1 MTNDCN
7 TLDISKMIK
16 IPLKSPND
24 QNTLVKMQ
32 KITKTPPKLPNYSKY
47 LEIFKMIKILQKPS
61 KYSQKIEAPS
71 IPLVRKHVSI
81 NGMILLCN
89 PLAVSSLGRICE
101 DSNCICSVVGCLG
114 RMVKSFQLRGKK
126 KMKLGLA
133 NVGPEAILNLCYA

>member
-47 LEIFKMIKILQKPS
+47 LEIFKNDQNTLEAFKILLEDRSS
-61 KYSQKIEAPS
+61 KST
-71 IPLVRKHVSI
+71 L
-81 NGMILLCN
+81 
-89 PLAVSSLGRICE
+89 
-101 DSNCICSVVGCLG
+101 
-114 RMVKSFQLRGKK
+114 GKK
-126 KMKLGLA
+126 A
-133 NVGPEAILNLCYA
+133 CFY